1 LKINPRNYLSLDV
14 RRIREKELKE
24 QAEKRRFEMY
34 GEREADT
41 KIQNNE
47 PIDRTKPKAIEG
59 FDNEDQD
66 DNVVT
71 FLPVQDAID
80 TSEQK
85 QPIEMLEPNEQDN
98 KEPPE
103 PIGRAWTPQ
112 EVRRAIAKANKNN
125 RVQYFAA

>member
-103 PIGRAWTPQ
+103 PIGRPWTPQ
-112 EVRRAIAKANKNN
+112 DVRRAIAKANKNN
-125 RVQYFAA
+125 RVQYFAV